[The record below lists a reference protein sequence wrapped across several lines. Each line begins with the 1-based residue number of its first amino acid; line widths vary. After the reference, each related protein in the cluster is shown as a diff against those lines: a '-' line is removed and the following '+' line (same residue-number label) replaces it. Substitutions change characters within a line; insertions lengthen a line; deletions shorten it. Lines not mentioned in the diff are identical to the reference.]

1 MKQWM
6 EKHELAFALIGI
18 GVYVVGT
25 SLADNLSET
34 MGMPKL
40 LTAVFHGIL
49 TAILLGMIVRAGK
62 CSRYGLRGTPYPA
75 KQFLYYLPL
84 VVIGSCNLWFGVGM
98 RLNLMGTVCYVVSML
113 CVGFLEEV
121 IFRGL
126 LFCAMKK
133 DSIRSAMVV
142 SSVTFGIGHIVN
154 LFNGSGVD
162 LLSNLCQVG
171 YAIAF
176 GFLFVILF
184 YRGRSLLPCILTH
197 SVINSLSV
205 FSKEYPTPVL
215 EIVTALI
222 LAAVALG
229 YSLILLKTLPP
240 VSEETE
246 QNA

>member
-1 MKQWM
+1 MKQWI

-25 SLADNLSET
+25 SLADSLSER

-49 TAILLGMIVRAGK
+49 TAFLLGMILRAGK

-75 KQFLYYLPL
+75 KHFLYYLPL
-84 VVIGSCNLWFGVGM
+84 VLVGTCNLWFGVEM
-98 RLNLMGTVCYVVSML
+98 RLNLMGSVCYVVSML

-133 DSIRSAMVV
+133 NGVRSAVVV
-142 SSVTFGIGHIVN
+142 SSVTFGIGHLVN
-154 LFNGSGVD
+154 LVNGSGMA

-184 YRGRSLLPCILTH
+184 WRGKSLFPCILIH
-197 SVINSLSV
+197 SVVNSLSG
-205 FSKEYPTPVL
+205 FAKDPPTPTA
-215 EIVTALI
+215 EIATACI

-229 YSLILLKTLPP
+229 YSFVLLKTLPP
-240 VSEETE
+240 VSEEPG
-246 QNA
+246 QDA